1 MRYLISALAALV
13 VVASVANAQANERD
27 QARMAQAYERSGD
40 LRNAARLYQ
49 ELYAVAPSNEMY
61 FNGVVRTLQALD
73 QIASLFPIVEKH
85 AKRTQRSDAFVLAGS
100 LAAKI
105 GKASER
111 DTYWKQARE
120 LSSGEESTLIAIG
133 RAQLGAFLFA
143 NALTTFQ
150 DARSQNGSATAYQ
163 DEIIVCLMATGK
175 IDKAVDESLA
185 DYTNEQDLPII
196 VKRLS
201 AVLANEDAAPVLD
214 SKLSSSQQTPAM
226 LRLSLWFYRQQ
237 RQWSKA
243 LDAATKLDEKSS
255 SPGSE
260 LLSFADGARADE
272 QYSMAIDAY
281 RNVMRRTSDQRL
293 QTSAAYGAVRALEQ
307 RLRAAKTMDAGD
319 ARSVVAAYDEVIQ
332 RFAQHPIAAD
342 ALYYSAV
349 ILDEFMSDTDEAQRR
364 LLRLTS
370 FWKGASITTD
380 AAMRLADIYLAQGQ
394 DSAARQQLQIVL
406 DMRSGVNEKTDL
418 ARLRIADMELW
429 RGNDSSAVARY
440 EEIASNP
447 NSIATNDALDK
458 LLLLNLR
465 QEDSAAVSLI
475 VAAEEAFHR
484 RKYTAAIDLLASRLE
499 SVRDNDLK
507 DRGAY
512 LASKSCLAIGDT
524 LRAEPFLLAILQ
536 RIPESIFGD
545 QALWLLASVSEHKND
560 IKGAMQYLESLLVYY
575 PRSILIPDA
584 RERIRKLRG
593 DV

>member
-1 MRYLISALAALV
+1 MRYLVSAVAALV
-13 VVASVANAQANERD
+13 VIASGAFAQANERD

-49 ELYAVAPSNEMY
+49 ELYAVAPNNEMY

-73 QIASLFPIVEKH
+73 QIPSLYPIVEKH
-85 AKRTQRSDAFVLAGS
+85 AKRTQRTDGFVLAGI
-100 LAAKI
+100 LAAKL
-105 GKASER
+105 GKGSER
-111 DTYWKQARE
+111 DSYWKQARE
-120 LSSGEESTLIAIG
+120 LSGNEESTLLAIG

-143 NALTTFQ
+143 DALTSFQ
-150 DARSQNGSATAYQ
+150 DARSQNGSVTAYQ

-175 IDKAVDESLA
+175 VDKAVDESLA

-201 AVLANEDAAPVLD
+201 AVLSNEAAAPVLD
-214 SKLSSSQQTPAM
+214 AKLSSSQPTPAI

-237 RQWSKA
+237 RQWEKA
-243 LDAATKLDEKSS
+243 LEAATKLDEKST

-281 RNVMRRTSDQRL
+281 RNVLKRTSDQRI

-307 RLRAAKTMDAGD
+307 RLRSAKSMNAAD
-319 ARSVVAAYDEVIQ
+319 ARGVVAAYDEVMQ

-342 ALYYSAV
+342 ALYYSAL
-349 ILDEFMSDTDEAQRR
+349 ILDEFLIDTDEAQRR

-394 DSAARQQLQIVL
+394 DTAARQQLQLVL
-406 DMRSGVNEKTDL
+406 DLRSGVNEKTDL
-418 ARLRIADMELW
+418 ARLRLADMDLW
-429 RGNDSSAVARY
+429 RGNDSAALARY

-465 QEDSAAVSLI
+465 QEDSVAVSVI
-475 VAAEEAFHR
+475 ISAEEAFHR
-484 RKYTAAIDLLASRLE
+484 RRFTTAVDLLASRLDGF
-499 SVRDNDLK
+499 RDNDLK

-512 LASKSCLAIGDT
+512 LAAKSCVAIGDT
-524 LRAEPFLLAILQ
+524 LRSEPFLLAILQ
-536 RIPESIFGD
+536 RVPESIFGD
-545 QALWLLASVSEHKND
+545 QAFWMLASVSEHKND
-560 IKGAMQYLESLLVYY
+560 VKGAMQYLESLLVYY